1 MRSVKEW
8 LEDVLRV
15 ASGVRTALWVAPGAI
30 PLVSLSQATTSSL
43 WNPLLGAFSVL
54 AIVAG
59 LVIALRRNGQVLTA
73 IRRELSTNRRISLEQ
88 LETVASEARALSK
101 MTGLFAVGVLA
112 LSAHAATKSL
122 GGSSSWLALAGAVL
136 SVAALLVA
144 WSLSTWIKW
153 VLLELC
159 YGKDFGG
166 APTE

>member
-30 PLVSLSQATTSSL
+30 PLVSFSEATTSSV
-43 WNPLLGAFSVL
+43 WNLLLGFFSVL

-59 LVIALRRNGQVLTA
+59 LVISLRRNGQVLKA
-73 IRRELSTNRRISLEQ
+73 VRRELSTNRRISLEQ
-88 LETVASEARALSK
+88 LETVASEACALSR
-101 MTGLFAVGVLA
+101 MTGLFTLGVLA
-112 LSAHAATKSL
+112 LSAHATTKSF
-122 GGSSSWLALAGAVL
+122 GSGTSWLAFTGAGL
-136 SVAALLVA
+136 SVAALFVA
-144 WSLSTWIKW
+144 WSLSAWIKR

-166 APTE
+166 AHPE